1 MNRVT
6 LQSGNAKLVI
16 DPNGGYIEEYS
27 MHGEPILFAAE
38 IRGKR
43 RATHVCVPNFG
54 PDASG
59 QWEQHGFGRKV
70 HWQIALVEE
79 DKMRLKYLVGE
90 GRYAGLDCELEYALA
105 EDHLTMKLACHN
117 NGENALWL
125 APGFHPYFVVPEG
138 VNEVRFD
145 EQRYCIDNLAGSEYI
160 ATDTSTHTIGLGHR
174 TVRMTSENLKTV
186 VLWSEEPSRFVCV
199 EPTLNGNSFF
209 DHTTPP
215 GQELLAP
222 GETKD
227 YSFSLLI

>member
-1 MNRVT
+1 
-6 LQSGNAKLVI
+6 
-16 DPNGGYIEEYS
+16 
-27 MHGEPILFAAE
+27 
-38 IRGKR
+38 
-43 RATHVCVPNFG
+43 
-54 PDASG
+54 
-59 QWEQHGFGRKV
+59 
-70 HWQIALVEE
+70 
-79 DKMRLKYLVGE
+79 
-90 GRYAGLDCELEYALA
+90 
-105 EDHLTMKLACHN
+105 
-117 NGENALWL
+117 
-125 APGFHPYFVVPEG
+125 VVPEG

-209 DHTTPP
+209 DHATPP
-215 GQELLAP
+215 EQELLAP